1 MTVDSNRLV
10 NRLKAV
16 IKNGGIYLFFSLVS
30 RAIPF
35 LLLPLLTHYID
46 PAGYGVVSV
55 IAVVTAIAMP
65 IIGMCSNSVL
75 YQRYFK
81 LDDVNRACF
90 VNDSYKI
97 ILGNTILISVIAIPF
112 SALIESHLKISLGWF
127 EVAIV
132 CAAAG
137 MVTTL
142 TTSLFQIKK
151 QPLNY
156 GIFQSALSL
165 TNVGFTLLLV
175 VLWEMS
181 WQGRVWGILISSLLV
196 SLLAIYLNWK
206 NGDINFSKMKKSVH
220 VSTIFRLG
228 GALIPSTIAGWGIAM
243 SDRLFLSSMTTL
255 ELVGIYA
262 VGVMIAQ
269 ITDIFLNAMG
279 QAYLPHLFQHG
290 HSDNEGTR
298 IRIVQGVYFVAFVS
312 LLTAL
317 AVTLIAPV
325 IMSLMIDFRYHAAT
339 KIIGWICLSYAFFS
353 IAAVFHSLI
362 LVVEK
367 NVVTI
372 YVSALTLLVNLI
384 GNYLLIDHFGMV
396 GAAMGNALS
405 AFTFMLLLILF
416 SLRYNKLPWFDKR
429 VIGKVS
435 PDGK

>member
-1 MTVDSNRLV
+1 MNKNPNSLV

-16 IKNGGIYLFFSLVS
+16 IKSGGIYLFFSLVS

-46 PAGYGVVSV
+46 PTGYGVVSV

-75 YQRYFK
+75 FQRYFK
-81 LDDVNRACF
+81 LDEAGRVFF

-97 ILGNTILISVIAIPF
+97 ILGNTILVCIITMPFSSVI
-112 SALIESHLKISLGWF
+112 ENYLKISFGWF
-127 EVAIV
+127 QVGIV

-137 MVTTL
+137 MVATL

-151 QPLNY
+151 QPFFY
-156 GIFQSALSL
+156 GIFQSTTSI
-165 TNVGFTLLLV
+165 TNVCFTLLMVV
-175 VLWEMS
+175 VLEMS
-181 WQGRVWGILISSLLV
+181 WQGRVLGIMISSMLIGA
-196 SLLAIYLNWK
+196 LAFYFNWK
-206 NGDINFSKMKKSVH
+206 SGDINISRMKKSPQ

-243 SDRLFLSSMTTL
+243 SDRLFLTAMTSL

-262 VGVMIAQ
+262 VGVMVAQ
-269 ITDIFLNAMG
+269 ITDVVLNAMG
-279 QAYLPHLFQHG
+279 QAYLPYIFQHG
-290 HSDNEGTR
+290 NSDNAKTR
-298 IRIVQGVYFVAFVS
+298 IRIVQSVYIVAVAS

-317 AVTLIAPV
+317 IVTSTAPL
-325 IMSLMIDFRYHAAT
+325 IMSLMIDSRYQDAK

-353 IAAVFHSLI
+353 IAAVFHSLV

-372 YVSALTLLVNLI
+372 YVSVLTLLVNLI
-384 GNYLLIDHFGMV
+384 GNYLIIDHFGMV

-405 AFTFMLLLILF
+405 AFTFMSLLILA
-416 SLRYNKLPWFDKR
+416 SLKYNNLPWFDR
-429 VIGKVS
+429 QVWIF
-435 PDGK
+435 